1 MTKFFLSAA
10 LPAILLGGASVAQAQ
25 KLNPAVIAIVDKERI
40 FAECVACK
48 AAQTQLQAQAQQ
60 IQTRAQQLGTP
71 LQTEAQ
77 AIEAAGKALN
87 GKPADAA
94 LQARVNAFQQK
105 QAQAQQEVQT
115 REQTFNRN
123 RAYVQQ
129 QIDAKI
135 DAIIPGAMTARGATV
150 AVDKGVTLAS
160 AASLDITADVMTALN
175 AQLPSVGVTAPPPPQ
190 QPKPAAPGR

>member
-60 IQTRAQQLGTP
+60 IQARAQQLGTP

-105 QAQAQQEVQT
+105 QAQAQQEVQG

-190 QPKPAAPGR
+190 APKPAAPGR